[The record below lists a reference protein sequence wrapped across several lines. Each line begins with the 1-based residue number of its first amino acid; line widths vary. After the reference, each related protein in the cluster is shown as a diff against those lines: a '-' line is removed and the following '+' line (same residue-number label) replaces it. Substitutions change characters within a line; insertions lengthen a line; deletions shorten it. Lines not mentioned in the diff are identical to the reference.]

1 MISWLNA
8 ERAEKRTKNLSE
20 TCIERI
26 KLRYIIFWMFAG
38 FPGTQGRQF
47 RRILS
52 SVAGAERP
60 DGNEIS
66 VDFKGE
72 AETRFVC
79 LSNLW
84 GEDVA
89 GKSEEHCTTEPGGSI
104 NQNTSGGVI
113 FRRPCFLAEKQF
125 CFVCCVG
132 GRKSGSIKFNCLVFQ
147 SHRLKAAQ
155 QKEDV
160 ENHYGLS
167 NQLATL
173 LTNMHDR

>member
-1 MISWLNA
+1 M
-8 ERAEKRTKNLSE
+8 
-20 TCIERI
+20 IERGTSRE
-26 KLRYIIFWMFAG
+26 KNKELVGNVHWKDKVRYIIFWMFAG